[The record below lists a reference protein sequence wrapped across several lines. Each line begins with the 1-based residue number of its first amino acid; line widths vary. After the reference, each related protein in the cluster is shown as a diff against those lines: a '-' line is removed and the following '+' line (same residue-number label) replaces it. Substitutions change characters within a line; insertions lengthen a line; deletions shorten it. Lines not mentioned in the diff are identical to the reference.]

1 VFGNRT
7 PIELF
12 FLRKTHQ
19 AGVRRFGTW
28 AHWSPLF
35 ESPKNSN
42 FKALKKFKKNMWT

>member
-1 VFGNRT
+1 MQQYKVQVIKEAR
-7 PIELF
+7 
-12 FLRKTHQ
+12 LR
-19 AGVRRFGTW
+19 VRRFGTW